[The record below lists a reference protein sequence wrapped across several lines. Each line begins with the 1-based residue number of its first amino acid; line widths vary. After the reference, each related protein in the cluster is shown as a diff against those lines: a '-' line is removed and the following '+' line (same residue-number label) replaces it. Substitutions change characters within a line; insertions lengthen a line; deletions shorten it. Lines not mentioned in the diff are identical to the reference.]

1 MAIKKE
7 EQAAFEGERFDGV
20 TIVKSAKY
28 KRYAD
33 ILTHLLNEGE
43 QYTHSQIDE
52 LLKDALN
59 QPVKQDIN

>member
-7 EQAAFEGERFDGV
+7 EHAVSEERFDDI

-33 ILTHLLNEGE
+33 ILTHLLDEGE
-43 QYTHSQIDE
+43 LYTHSQIDE
-52 LLKDALN
+52 LLKETLK

>member
-7 EQAAFEGERFDGV
+7 EQAASEERFDGV

-33 ILTHLLNEGE
+33 ILTHLLNE
-43 QYTHSQIDE
+43 
-52 LLKDALN
+52 
-59 QPVKQDIN
+59 

>member
-1 MAIKKE
+1 MAVKKE
-7 EQAAFEGERFDGV
+7 MQTVPEERFDGV
-20 TIVKSAKY
+20 TIVKSTKY

>member
-1 MAIKKE
+1 MSAKKE
-7 EQAAFEGERFDGV
+7 EQTASEELIDGV

-33 ILTHLLNEGE
+33 ILTHLLNEGG
-43 QYTHSQIDE
+43 QYTHSQIDK

>member
-7 EQAAFEGERFDGV
+7 EQAVPEERFDGV
-20 TIVKSAKY
+20 TIVKSVKY

-33 ILTHLLNEGE
+33 ILTHLLDEGE
-43 QYTHSQIDE
+43 LYTHSQIDE
-52 LLKDALN
+52 LLKKTLK

>member
-1 MAIKKE
+1 MAAKKE
-7 EQAAFEGERFDGV
+7 EQAASEERCEGEA
-20 TIVKSAKY
+20 SSNPAKY

>member
-1 MAIKKE
+1 MAVKKE
-7 EQAAFEGERFDGV
+7 MQTVSEERFDGA

-43 QYTHSQIDE
+43 MYTHAQIDE

>member
-1 MAIKKE
+1 MAVKKE
-7 EQAAFEGERFDGV
+7 EQAVSEERFDGV

-33 ILTHLLNEGE
+33 ILTHLLDEGE
-43 QYTHSQIDE
+43 HYTRSQIDE
-52 LLKDALN
+52 LLKETLR

>member
-7 EQAAFEGERFDGV
+7 EQAVSEERFDGV

-33 ILTHLLNEGE
+33 ILTHLLDEGKL
-43 QYTHSQIDE
+43 YTHSQIDE
-52 LLKDALN
+52 LLKETLK